1 MKKLF
6 IIGIAALL
14 LVAFSVPAMAKV
26 KMGGII
32 FTDFYYLDR
41 DANNSAAWGTGA
53 DDYQVTTIQVPN
65 ITRLYGRWTNEDNV
79 GMYIEFGVGQTSGA
93 VNGNTSSGVA
103 LRHAYGWWDVNPNF
117 QIMAGKSTTPFSPL
131 NPSQLLG
138 TRSGTVNI
146 IGVGYGDFYSGRF
159 AQVRGTFKFGKMGR
173 VELALVD
180 PNGGQRYGGG
190 SPLVPLGA
198 GTNYYPIDIYGAVD
212 GVDYQTNTKLPR
224 FDLSV
229 PLYFGPIALYP
240 GFLYQYRTVD
250 ILNPA
255 YSRFDDSIHS
265 YIGTLGVKGGFGPF
279 GFAAEGNWG
288 RNWGNTRGLFG
299 TSGPASIASALPNP
313 DGQINNATTYSYWFD
328 VWYKIGPVTPH
339 AMFGQM
345 NTNVDLDYQ
354 ELNATST
361 MWGFSIPIDLAKG
374 FRVRPELMWYDDGEL
389 QYGGTDFADFGKYAI
404 YGVQFQITF

>member
-26 KMGGII
+26 KIGGII

-41 DANNSAAWGTGA
+41 DKQNSQAWGTGSDA
-53 DDYQVTTIQVPN
+53 YQVTTIQVPN

-79 GMYIEFGVGQTSGA
+79 GMYIELGLGQGGGGVEPRGATSEQDSD
-93 VNGNTSSGVA
+93 VS
-103 LRHAYGWWDVNPNF
+103 LRFAYGWWDVNPNF
-117 QIMAGKSTTPFSPL
+117 TIMAGKSTTPFSPL
-131 NPSQLLG
+131 DPSQLLG
-138 TRSGTVNI
+138 TRSGSVDI
-146 IGVGYGDFYSGRF
+146 IGVGYGNYYSGRF
-159 AQVRGTFKFGKMGR
+159 SQVRGTFKFGKMGR

-180 PNGGQRYGGG
+180 PNGTVRLQPTYLNYM
-190 SPLVPLGA
+190 PLDWAGA
-198 GTNYYPIDIYGAVD
+198 IDT
-212 GVDYQTNTKLPR
+212 VDYQTNTKLPR

-250 ILNPA
+250 ILNPD
-255 YSRFDDSIHS
+255 YSRFDDSLHS

-288 RNWGNTRGLFG
+288 RNWGNTRGLYG
-299 TSGPASIASALPNP
+299 TSAPAGISAALPNP
-313 DGQINNATTYSYWFD
+313 DGQINNATSYSYWFD

-345 NTNVDLDYQ
+345 HSEVDLNYQ
-354 ELNATST
+354 SLDATSSF
-361 MWGFSIPIDLAKG
+361 WGFSIPIDLAKG
-374 FRVRPELMWYDDGEL
+374 FRVRPELMWYDDGEI
-389 QYGGTDFADFGKYAI
+389 QYAGQDLMDFGKYAI

>member
-14 LVAFSVPAMAKV
+14 LVAFTVPAMAKV

-41 DANNSAAWGTGA
+41 DRENSQAWGTGN
-53 DDYQVTTIQVPN
+53 DPYQVTTIQVPN

-79 GMYIEFGVGQTSGA
+79 GMYIEFGIGQDGGQVTGSS
-93 VNGNTSSGVA
+93 NGVS
-103 LRHAYGWWDVNPNF
+103 LRHAYGWWDINPNF
-117 QIMAGKSTTPFSPL
+117 TIMAGKSTTPFSPL

-138 TRSGTVNI
+138 TRSGSLNI
-146 IGVGYGDFYSGRF
+146 IGVGYGDYYSGRF
-159 AQVRGTFKFGKMGR
+159 AQVRGTFKFGKLGR

-180 PNGGQRYGGG
+180 PNGTVRIQPTY
-190 SPLVPLGA
+190 
-198 GTNYYPIDIYGAVD
+198 TNYFPLDWFGAVD

-250 ILNPA
+250 ILNPT

-265 YIGTLGVKGGFGPF
+265 YIGTLGIKGGFGPF

-299 TSGPASIASALPNP
+299 TSAPAGITAALPNP

-339 AMFGQM
+339 VMFGQM
-345 NTNVDLDYQ
+345 KSDVDLNYQ
-354 ELNATST
+354 TLDAKST
-361 MWGFSIPIDLAKG
+361 MWGFSIPIDVAKG
-374 FRVRPELMWYDDGEL
+374 MRIRPELMWYDDGEL
-389 QYGGTDFADFGKYAI
+389 QYGGNDLQDYGKYAI